1 MGGPIPPRVQ
11 TGSWR
16 SRETAALRTEPPR
29 DMLSSMPLELPAY
42 MRQSNVE
49 AVREECAPYRDM
61 SFEERARLAELDDRL
76 PVSTV
81 VALARLR
88 RHDR

>member
-1 MGGPIPPRVQ
+1 
-11 TGSWR
+11 
-16 SRETAALRTEPPR
+16 
-29 DMLSSMPLELPAY
+29 MLSSMPLELPAY

-61 SFEERARLAELDDRL
+61 SFEERARELRLVCSSVPRMLATYSPEHRARLAELDDRL